1 MISIYKAY
9 FMNLEKIKNKITAVF
24 WALVFVVIILLYVS
38 VNVLIKSCAIG
49 FALLCSGKLKQ
60 YGINVWEGFDNS
72 ASADTGGDPDD
83 TISSR
88 LGKARAKGSLVLSVI
103 ANKVDLVARE
113 LFGDLNHCD
122 KSIERD
128 EGRKQVTT
136 H

>member
-1 MISIYKAY
+1 
-9 FMNLEKIKNKITAVF
+9 MNKKITACC
-24 WALVFVVIILLYVS
+24 WAIIFFVVILIYITSNAVIKLL
-38 VNVLIKSCAIG
+38 AIG
-49 FALLCSGKLKQ
+49 FAMLGNGKLKQ

-103 ANKVDLVARE
+103 ANKVDLVAKE
-113 LFGDLNHCD
+113 LFGDLNHCE

>member
-1 MISIYKAY
+1 MKTKLQAY
-9 FMNLEKIKNKITAVF
+9 I
-24 WALVFVVIILLYVS
+24 WALFFCLIILVYIVS
-38 VNVLIKSCAIG
+38 NITIKFAALG
-49 FALLCSGKLKQ
+49 FALFGKGKLKQ

-88 LGKARAKGSLVLSVI
+88 LGKARAKGSSALSII
-103 ANKVDLVARE
+103 ANKVDLVAKE
-113 LFGDLNHCD
+113 FFGDLNHCN